1 MAFDEATCS
10 PAHRFT
16 RTPQLPLVAVSL
28 DGATQVIMRKFNA
41 ERANDLIAE
50 YGITHAMLVPVQ
62 YQRMWTADNH
72 SPDKWA
78 SVQWLFS
85 TSAPLS
91 AAMKE
96 KILRD
101 TDAQL
106 LEFYG
111 LTEGGVATTLVARK
125 AAELGK
131 LGSVGQV
138 QPGGELRILGEDGE
152 LLGPNEP
159 GEIVGRTGIMSDG
172 YLNREEATKAMH
184 WFDEAGDCSIDPV
197 MWAISMKTVGFS

>member
-1 MAFDEATCS
+1 MAFDDAIVLTS
-10 PAHRFT
+10 
-16 RTPQLPLVAVSL
+16 TPLYSNTIITTWRPSVWM
-28 DGATQVIMRKFNA
+28 GATQVIMRKFTA

-62 YQRMWTADNH
+62 YQRMWAADNH
-72 SPDKWA
+72 SPDKWS

-106 LEFYG
+106 LEFMG
-111 LTEGGVATTLVARK
+111 SLRVVSLQPWWLAR
-125 AAELGK
+125 
-131 LGSVGQV
+131 
-138 QPGGELRILGEDGE
+138 PR
-152 LLGPNEP
+152 N
-159 GEIVGRTGIMSDG
+159 
-172 YLNREEATKAMH
+172 
-184 WFDEAGDCSIDPV
+184 
-197 MWAISMKTVGFS
+197 WANWAQ